1 MRTFILFCCI
11 ALAVAGYAPYY
22 PYGMMVP
29 QPQLAYEPL
38 CGVLN
43 GAFKTFYNFQE
54 FAEATKYNYNIKF
67 FCNGPCPDVQKKCTA
82 DEPICASDGTTTRT
96 FENTCAMAKEK
107 LLTQAN
113 WVQISS
119 GPCSNDATTT
129 TPTTTTPTTTTM
141 PSTTTPT
148 TTTATTT
155 APPTTLPPTTLAPT
169 TLPPTTLPP
178 TTLPP
183 TTLPPTTLPPTTLP
197 PTTFPPTTL
206 PPTTLPPTTVQP
218 TTLPP
223 TTLPPTTLPPTST
236 NPFTTQ
242 QPEAQVPQVE
252 EQPQVPATT
261 PAPGAVDIQAFDD
274 ILDPSTI
281 VQTPTDFS
289 SLFELLELLRSQQ
302 QQQPTRVDYRIYN
315 NNEFGNYAERDIYVG
330 SNGPKG
336 EAVESFFALLEQLQQ
351 SEGSG
356 NTQI

>member
-11 ALAVAGYAPYY
+11 ALAAAGYAPYY

-29 QPQLAYEPL
+29 QPLPTYEPL

-54 FAEATKYNYNIKF
+54 FAEVTKYNSNIKF

-129 TPTTTTPTTTTM
+129 APVTTTPTTTTI
-141 PSTTTPT
+141 PSTTTPA

-155 APPTTLPPTTLAPT
+155 TPPT

-197 PTTFPPTTL
+197 PTTL
-206 PPTTLPPTTVQP
+206 PP

-223 TTLPPTTLPPTST
+223 TTLPPTTLPPTTLPPTTLPPTTLPPTTLPPTTLPPTNLPST
-236 NPFTTQ
+236 SLPPTTTIPTTTIQPQVDPAVQ
-242 QPEAQVPQVE
+242 QPESTPI
-252 EQPQVPATT
+252 PPA
-261 PAPGAVDIQAFDD
+261 GNVDIQAFDD
-274 ILDPSTI
+274 IVDPATVAQPQ
-281 VQTPTDFS
+281 VQPMTVGY
-289 SLFELLELLRSQQ
+289 
-302 QQQPTRVDYRIYN
+302 RVYN
-315 NNEFGNYAERDIYVG
+315 GNTFGNYAERDIYVG
-330 SNGPKG
+330 SDGIQP
-336 EAVESFFALLEQLQQ
+336 EVRASFIALLEELQQ
-351 SEGSG
+351 SQPPSNPE
-356 NTQI
+356 Q